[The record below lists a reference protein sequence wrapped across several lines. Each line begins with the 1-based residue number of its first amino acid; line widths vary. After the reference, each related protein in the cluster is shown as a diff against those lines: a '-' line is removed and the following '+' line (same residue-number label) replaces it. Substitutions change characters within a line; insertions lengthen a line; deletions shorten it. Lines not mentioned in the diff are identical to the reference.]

1 MTTQPDDFDPA
12 ADGRANYLEAL
23 KEIRRRKVEAG
34 ELPMTEQERQLLG
47 EPT

>member
-1 MTTQPDDFDPA
+1 MSPEPDDFDPA

-34 ELPMTEQERQLLG
+34 ELAPTEQERQLG